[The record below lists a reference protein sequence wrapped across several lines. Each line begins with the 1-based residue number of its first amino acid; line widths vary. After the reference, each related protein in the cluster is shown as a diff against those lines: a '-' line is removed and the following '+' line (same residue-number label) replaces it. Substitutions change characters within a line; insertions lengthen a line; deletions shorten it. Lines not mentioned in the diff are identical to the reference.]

1 MEEIQVFIIEIRTIK
16 KPSPSSPTVLERHGC
31 ALARAATVLAGIR
44 AGGINRHRLPKRVF
58 KTLSGCDGSGALRRV
73 HLPLRGQRRLAQPN
87 GTSTSSVRVPE
98 RFVPIINTMF
108 ILVENYVKPLD
119 P

>member
-44 AGGINRHRLPKRVF
+44 AGGINLGRLPKRVF
-58 KTLSGCDGSGALRRV
+58 RTLSGKDQSG
-73 HLPLRGQRRLAQPN
+73 
-87 GTSTSSVRVPE
+87 
-98 RFVPIINTMF
+98 I
-108 ILVENYVKPLD
+108 KK
-119 P
+119 